1 MSVWF
6 YSHTCLTGDIVVPEL
21 TQFLLTLTHWITKY
35 QKSCDYPYWSG
46 WKPSMYG
53 DLRVDTIFPKVWF
66 SFDSPL
72 SLTSSPVSHVGKWQS
87 PASPEHW
94 AVQFHSLSRSVSFS
108 GLDKC
113 SSFVISFFKY
123 QCFMEEKV
131 SVSAITVPV
140 RRMILSS
147 IHCRADPL
155 SACLCSERW
164 GVCFRIKALHRDVHT
179 DARGLGLSRC
189 QILLT
194 ASQDKAHWCVGSV
207 LVNIKSGEAASV
219 SVLQNQFLW
228 DVAVTHRQPQQS
240 NGWGSRITSSR
251 PAWAPSFKPD
261 FKCRWGPVSKT
272 PKQASNSF
280 DLQAPES
287 TSGFW
292 ATR

>member
-1 MSVWF
+1 MTEPSFSRALSRAVSF
-6 YSHTCLTGDIVVPEL
+6 TVKKY
-21 TQFLLTLTHWITKY
+21 QFLR
-35 QKSCDYPYWSG
+35 SG
-46 WKPSMYG
+46 QMQFICYFFLQIPMFYG
-53 DLRVDTIFPKVWF
+53 R
-66 SFDSPL
+66 
-72 SLTSSPVSHVGKWQS
+72 
-87 PASPEHW
+87 E
-94 AVQFHSLSRSVSFS
+94 
-108 GLDKC
+108 
-113 SSFVISFFKY
+113 
-123 QCFMEEKV
+123 
-131 SVSAITVPV
+131 
-140 RRMILSS
+140 
-147 IHCRADPL
+147 
-155 SACLCSERW
+155 
-164 GVCFRIKALHRDVHT
+164 GVCFSHNCTCQENDSEQRSLQSRPALCLPLFGTLKLCASESRPFIGTSVHT
-179 DARGLGLSRC
+179 DARDLGLSRC
-189 QILLT
+189 QILT

-280 DLQAPES
+280 DLQTPES

>member
-94 AVQFHSLSRSVSFS
+94 AVQFHLLSRSVSFS

-131 SVSAITVPV
+131 SVSALTVPV

-147 IHCRADPL
+147 VHCRADPL

-179 DARGLGLSRC
+179 DARDLGLSRC
-189 QILLT
+189 QMLHRTKPTNAL
-194 ASQDKAHWCVGSV
+194 A
-207 LVNIKSGEAASV
+207 V
-219 SVLQNQFLW
+219 SLW
-228 DVAVTHRQPQQS
+228 ISRAERQPVSQYYKTSFVRCGCYSPSTPAIKRLRQQDHK
-240 NGWGSRITSSR
+240 
-251 PAWAPSFKPD
+251 FK
-261 FKCRWGPVSKT
+261 
-272 PKQASNSF
+272 ASLSYKF
-280 DLQAPES
+280 Q
-287 TSGFW
+287 
-292 ATR
+292 TRF